1 MHSLLK
7 STVYY
12 TAVQVDKGTLFCCAK
27 VRRILKYFISAHT
40 GIVLLRSK
48 EGSGE
53 GRVLC
58 SVQCTNIT

>member
-27 VRRILKYFISAHT
+27 VRRILKYFIRANK
-40 GIVLLRSK
+40 GKMLLSSN
-48 EGSGE
+48 EESGE
-53 GRVLC
+53 GRV
-58 SVQCTNIT
+58 

>member
-27 VRRILKYFISAHT
+27 VHRILKYFISAHT
-40 GIVLLRSK
+40 GKVLLRSK